1 MEKYCSCDKEC
12 QFSALQGI
20 FWQSNLEKLTISDR
34 YINKRLRL
42 SIGISKKWDPRPR
55 TFTGTR
61 DPRPRTHL
69 IARIRESR
77 FAILK
82 VGPETRDPEP
92 WKWNFSKFSQ
102 LSLKPGA
109 YEWIHVL
116 YACMSILYA
125 FHYPIIKQIHFQ
137 FFIILKEYSDENLA
151 FSEKMHTLKV
161 RNFWNEITEKS
172 FSFYFEWPIFLF
184 FVKIWT
190 PVFTFCFRFINL
202 WRK

>member
-42 SIGISKKWDPRPR
+42 STGIFKKWDPRPR
-55 TFTGTR
+55 TFAGTQ
-61 DPRPRTHL
+61 DPITWTHL
-69 IARIRESR
+69 IAKIRDPR

-82 VGPETRDPEP
+82 VGPETRDPGP

-109 YEWIHVL
+109 YEWIYVL

-137 FFIILKEYSDENLA
+137 FFIILKEYSDENWA

-161 RNFWNEITEKS
+161 RNLWNEITEKKFFLLFWMAHIFVFCKNMS
-172 FSFYFEWPIFLF
+172 PRLYILFS
-184 FVKIWT
+184 VHKSMT
-190 PVFTFCFRFINL
+190 
-202 WRK
+202 